1 MTTNRSADGESPVA
15 SSALLS
21 QLRRSRR
28 GSIAS
33 LSSTSQIGKDALAE
47 TLDQIHSTAS
57 QSDTLTTFNEYTSPP
72 SSSAGIEGKGIT
84 SELQG
89 GLSGL
94 YSRLRA
100 SVGNVKEI
108 VTAYGDDSLEDDAST
123 KSPRLA
129 APSPTPTRQRLD
141 GIKSP
146 SNSVFSGRD
155 EPNVTGARQLSQER
169 TNTEY
174 FSQDRVVKQRPANLV
189 ADAAGVT
196 SRGPSTSN
204 IALRSPVAL
213 PVIAAAASPA
223 VVEVNVS
230 AVKDRDLIEEPVEK
244 EKATTR
250 NPLKASTESHKVESK
265 LSGNIVLQKA
275 GQSENR
281 KGYHPEV
288 SLSPLTGSK
297 VIVSGSESFPTVEGP
312 DTDKIKSNRHNLQLG
327 QEPASEI
334 PPKNSRQNT
343 LNGAENNVAIESR
356 EDSNKAAPRSLESH
370 RTKDASTDE
379 TFVFGNAQR
388 NTTQDNLILG
398 NTKSRNYQHV
408 EIPLLR
414 PTAAQINNRPR
425 APEVSLTR
433 ASSNATSTTLISTS
447 LSRMPD
453 QGQSHE
459 DSQDYIRGAQTRDAR
474 QVNAVK
480 PQARSKVLNREYWMR
495 DENAKDCFY
504 CGDHFSTFRR
514 KHHCSEYCLLKT
526 TFCRLFTTDVLVQ
539 GPAARFS
546 MRSVRLYYRD
556 PASDNLVRYVFVS
569 LVRGLSRVTM
579 TRRTYPMIVV
589 FGLLGLGQGMDPL
602 GQVIL

>member
-1 MTTNRSADGESPVA
+1 MTTNRSADGESPVV

-33 LSSTSQIGKDALAE
+33 LSSTSQIGKESLAE

-108 VTAYGDDSLEDDAST
+108 VAAYGDDNLEDDAST

-141 GIKSP
+141 GIKSS

-155 EPNVTGARQLSQER
+155 EPNATGARQLSREG
-169 TNTEY
+169 TNTEH

-196 SRGPSTSN
+196 SRGSSTSN
-204 IALRSPVAL
+204 IALRSPVTL
-213 PVIAAAASPA
+213 PVVAAAASPA
-223 VVEVNVS
+223 VVEVNVN

-265 LSGNIVLQKA
+265 LSGNIVQQKA

-288 SLSPLTGSK
+288 SLSPLAGSK
-297 VIVSGSESFPTVEGP
+297 VIVSGSGSFPTVEGP
-312 DTDKIKSNRHNLQLG
+312 DTDKINSNRHSLQVG

-334 PPKNSRQNT
+334 SQKNSRQNT
-343 LNGAENNVAIESR
+343 LNGAEINVPIESR
-356 EDSNKAAPRSLESH
+356 EDPNKAAPRNLESH

-379 TFVFGNAQR
+379 IPVFGNAER
-388 NTTQDNLILG
+388 STTHDNLTLG
-398 NTKSRNYQHV
+398 SAKSRNYQHV
-408 EIPLLR
+408 EIPLFR

-433 ASSNATSTTLISTS
+433 ASSNTTATTLVSTS
-447 LSRMPD
+447 LSRAPD

-459 DSQDYIRGAQTRDAR
+459 NNQDYVRRAQTRDAR
-474 QVNAVK
+474 LVNAAK
-480 PQARSKVLNREYWMR
+480 PQARSKVLDREYWMR

-514 KHHCSEYCLLKT
+514 KHHCSEYCFLKT
-526 TFCRLFTTDVLVQ
+526 TFCRLFTADVLVQ
-539 GPAARFS
+539 GLAARFS

-556 PASDNLVRYVFVS
+556 PPLDNRVRYVFAS
-569 LVRGLSRVTM
+569 LARGLLRDTM
-579 TRRTYPMIVV
+579 TLRTYPMTVV
-589 FGLLGLGQGMDPL
+589 FGLLGSGQGMDQL
-602 GQVIL
+602 GQVTL